1 MADMRPSLIPRAPYD
16 FLSSC
21 PAWIKLW
28 QMLIS
33 TVLMIYEG
41 SVIKI
46 YKVAGLLLD
55 GHERKLFVEVGIVRD
70 HALKLLAID
79 LIDVASHLD
88 LQHITAIIK
97 DIIIVLVLRLYDLI
111 FLL

>member
-1 MADMRPSLIPRAPYD
+1 MIPPVPYD
-16 FLSSC
+16 FLSSS

-41 SVIKI
+41 SLIKM

-55 GHERKLFVEVGIVRD
+55 GHVRKLFIEVGIVRD
-70 HALKLLAID
+70 HVLKLLAID

-88 LQHITAIIK
+88 LLHIASIFK
-97 DIIIVLVLRLYDLI
+97 VIIIVLVLRLYDLI
-111 FLL
+111 CLL